1 MNSELLLNLN
11 FMTPYYM
18 LAAAA
23 AEEGPLG
30 EITRQFGWHGN
41 LFISQVI
48 VFAIVVFALNKFA
61 YKPILQ
67 LLEDRHKRIEES
79 LANAERIKTELAE
92 AEAARKQIMEKANT
106 QANQLIEE
114 ARSAAAKVKDQ
125 ETQKAI
131 SQAEQII
138 AKAREAAQADH
149 ERMLAELKSEVGRM
163 VVQTTAM
170 VAGKI
175 LTDEDQ
181 KRLVEEA
188 NKQIAA

>member
-1 MNSELLLNLN
+1 
-11 FMTPYYM
+11 MTPYYM

-23 AEEGPLG
+23 AEEGKFG
-30 EITRQFGWHGN
+30 EITRHFGWHGN

-61 YKPILQ
+61 YKPIIQ
-67 LLEDRHKRIEES
+67 LLEDRRKRIEDS
-79 LANAERIKTELAE
+79 LANAEKIKTELAE

-149 ERMLAELKSEVGRM
+149 ERMLAELKSEVGKM

-170 VAGKI
+170 VAGKV

>member
-1 MNSELLLNLN
+1 
-11 FMTPYYM
+11 M

-23 AEEGPLG
+23 AEEGKFG
-30 EITRQFGWHGN
+30 EITRHFGWHGN

-67 LLEDRHKRIEES
+67 LLEDRRKRIEDS
-79 LANAERIKTELAE
+79 LANAEKIKTELAE

-149 ERMLAELKSEVGRM
+149 ERMLAELKSEVGKM

-170 VAGKI
+170 VAGKVLI
-175 LTDEDQ
+175 DEDQ
-181 KRLVEEA
+181 KRLVEEV

>member
-1 MNSELLLNLN
+1 
-11 FMTPYYM
+11 MTPYYM

-23 AEEGPLG
+23 AEEGKV
-30 EITRQFGWHGN
+30 EAITRHFGWHGN
-41 LFISQVI
+41 LFISQLI
-48 VFAIVVFALNKFA
+48 VFGIVVFALNKFA

-67 LLEDRHKRIEES
+67 LLDDRRKRIEDS
-79 LANAERIKTELAE
+79 LTNAEKIKTELAE
-92 AEAARKQIMEKANT
+92 TEKARKEIMEKANT

-114 ARSAAAKVKDQ
+114 ARAAAAKVKDQ

-149 ERMLAELKSEVGRM
+149 ERMLAELKREVGKM

-170 VAGKI
+170 VAGKV
-175 LTDEDQ
+175 LNDDDQ

>member
-1 MNSELLLNLN
+1 
-11 FMTPYYM
+11 
-18 LAAAA
+18 
-23 AEEGPLG
+23 
-30 EITRQFGWHGN
+30 
-41 LFISQVI
+41 
-48 VFAIVVFALNKFA
+48 
-61 YKPILQ
+61 
-67 LLEDRHKRIEES
+67 
-79 LANAERIKTELAE
+79 
-92 AEAARKQIMEKANT
+92 MEKANT

-114 ARSAAAKVKDQ
+114 ARAAAAKVKDQ

-149 ERMLAELKSEVGRM
+149 ERMLAELKREVGKM

-170 VAGKI
+170 VAGKV

>member
-1 MNSELLLNLN
+1 M
-11 FMTPYYM
+11 
-18 LAAAA
+18 
-23 AEEGPLG
+23 
-30 EITRQFGWHGN
+30 
-41 LFISQVI
+41 
-48 VFAIVVFALNKFA
+48 
-61 YKPILQ
+61 
-67 LLEDRHKRIEES
+67 
-79 LANAERIKTELAE
+79 
-92 AEAARKQIMEKANT
+92 
-106 QANQLIEE
+106 IEE
-114 ARSAAAKVKDQ
+114 ARVAAAKVKDQ

-149 ERMLAELKSEVGRM
+149 ERMLAELKREVGKM

-170 VAGKI
+170 VAGKV